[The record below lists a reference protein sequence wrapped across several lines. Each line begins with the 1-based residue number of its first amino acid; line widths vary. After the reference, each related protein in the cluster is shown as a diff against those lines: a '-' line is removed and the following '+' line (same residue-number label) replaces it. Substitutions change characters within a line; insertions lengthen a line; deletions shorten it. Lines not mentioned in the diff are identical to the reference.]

1 MNHMPVFYIGA
12 GRSTKYTI
20 CKAPPGTGLIFY
32 KYGHS
37 FTAGMLSFSQIRRQQ
52 NTLSE
57 KALQP
62 NACIFHLRQ
71 INDTHAAK
79 RMI

>member
-1 MNHMPVFYIGA
+1 M
-12 GRSTKYTI
+12 I
-20 CKAPPGTGLIFY
+20 CLLFISEQAVPQNTQYVRLLPEQALFFY

-57 KALQP
+57 KALQL

-79 RMI
+79 RK